1 MWNSYEGCNICVM
14 RVSEGEKAEKGTEE
28 ISETVITANFP
39 KLKLDTKP
47 QIQESQKTP
56 SRIKQNKTKSHV
68 NRSISF
74 TNYRKSKVKKKF

>member
-1 MWNSYEGCNICVM
+1 M

-28 ISETVITANFP
+28 ISEPVITENFP

-56 SRIKQNKTKSHV
+56 SRIKQNKTKSHM
-68 NRSISF
+68 NLSISF